1 MAAAAAAAS
10 MSLYSQVK
18 AGISVGLHVKYPHL
32 IALFSLIYENFD
44 CAGLE
49 FSLSLFIFFFFL
61 KKAPFKCIKFP
72 FTVASFTAGIHSSY
86 ID

>member
-1 MAAAAAAAS
+1 MPAAAAS
-10 MSLYSQVK
+10 MSSYSQVK

-32 IALFSLIYENFD
+32 IALFSLVYENFA

-49 FSLSLFIFFFFL
+49 FSLSLSLFFFFFL
-61 KKAPFKCIKFP
+61 KKAPFKYIKFP